1 MPATQNKVFLDAT
14 YLIAL
19 VSERDQFH
27 PAAMQLMD
35 ALAANQIR
43 IITTQTVLV
52 EFANSLARPKFR
64 LKAGRTIED
73 FQRDPSIEII
83 PLTGELFEK
92 AFALFRERAD
102 KAWGLTDCISFV
114 VMQERGISEA
124 LTADEHFEQAG
135 FTALLNH

>member
-1 MPATQNKVFLDAT
+1 
-14 YLIAL
+14 
-19 VSERDQFH
+19 
-27 PAAMQLMD
+27 MQLMD

-43 IITTQTVLV
+43 IITTQAVLV

-64 LKAGRTIED
+64 LKAGRTIDD